1 MKALMIDIETL
12 GLNPTTVVH
21 QIGFCG
27 ADLTTGE
34 YLIEPT
40 NMFVQPVQ
48 FAQNIDFNTVCWWMR
63 QSDAA
68 RAAVFP
74 EKVHRMTA
82 AGAFAGLQAAYG
94 LLGGKD
100 AGATVWA
107 SPAMFDLPILTHTFG
122 LARPDLREAKPWPY
136 YMERDLM
143 TLYKMLDPEKLL
155 KPTNPVEHDA
165 ASDAKA
171 QMDHLI
177 AIFQAN
183 QTLLQGAK

>member
-12 GLNPTTVVH
+12 GLHPTAVVH

-27 ADLTTGE
+27 ADLSTGKYE
-34 YLIEPT
+34 YPPT
-40 NMFVQPVQ
+40 NLYLKTTAHTGV
-48 FAQNIDFNTVCWWMR
+48 DFETVCWWMR

-68 RAAVFP
+68 RNAVFP
-74 EKVHRMTA
+74 ADVYRMTVQEA
-82 AGAFAGLQAAYG
+82 HEVLKDAYEQM
-94 LLGGKD
+94 GGKD

-107 SPAMFDLPILTHTFG
+107 SPAMFDLPMLTHTFG
-122 LARPDLREAKPWPY
+122 TVIPEPGDVKPWPY

-155 KPTNPVEHDA
+155 KPTNPIEHDA

-183 QTLLQGAK
+183 STLLQGAK